1 LRIPKWAYELRV
13 WTSEEEL
20 LVGTG
25 PDHEIATRLK
35 RTYSS
40 VLGKRRLLGI
50 PPAPWWRQKWT
61 KRQRKLLGK
70 KPDQVVAR
78 LTGRSLDAVRQQRTA
93 GQIPGR
99 GRKQRRWTAAQDRL
113 LGTKPDKVLARRWGR
128 SIPAIKTRKSLL
140 GIKRRDTRIRY
151 WKKSELALLRR
162 HSTQEAA
169 RLLRRTPLSVRAA
182 RVRYHIHDP
191 IHPRF
196 RKAPLARRRGG
207 IGLGK
212 AHARSGQGIQVRRP
226 VILAAETAAIGPAH
240 SIYQPKNSS

>member
-1 LRIPKWAYELRV
+1 M
-13 WTSEEEL
+13 
-20 LVGTG
+20 
-25 PDHEIATRLK
+25 
-35 RTYSS
+35 
-40 VLGKRRLLGI
+40 
-50 PPAPWWRQKWT
+50 
-61 KRQRKLLGK
+61 
-70 KPDQVVAR
+70 
-78 LTGRSLDAVRQQRTA
+78 
-93 GQIPGR
+93 
-99 GRKQRRWTAAQDRL
+99 

-196 RKAPLARRRGG
+196 RKAPVALRAGG
-207 IGLGK
+207 
-212 AHARSGQGIQVRRP
+212 
-226 VILAAETAAIGPAH
+226 
-240 SIYQPKNSS
+240 